1 VLVAFIQ
8 RIIGAF
14 DKDFR
19 PLNERC
25 GQESGY
31 GADDHFLKKRGLH
44 CPFNSSEGAR
54 IAQCLPFSA
63 WELRIFR
70 TMSDSVQSR
79 PNSPGTDELSRL
91 LELELIQKRATWK
104 QTSQRNRSLRTVAF
118 LFLFLLIVG
127 TVLGF
132 FFVFTRVNGERP
144 NRPASTQHR

>member
-1 VLVAFIQ
+1 VLVALVQ
-8 RIIGAF
+8 RVVRAF
-14 DKDFR
+14 DEDFR
-19 PLNERC
+19 PLDERC

-31 GADDHFLKKRGLH
+31 GADNDFLEKGGLH

-70 TMSDSVQSR
+70 AMSDPVQTKS
-79 PNSPGTDELSRL
+79 SIAGTDELSRL

-104 QTSQRNRSLRTVAF
+104 QTSQRNRSFRTAAF
-118 LFLFLLIVG
+118 LFLFLLIAG

-144 NRPASTQHR
+144 DRPAVTQHR